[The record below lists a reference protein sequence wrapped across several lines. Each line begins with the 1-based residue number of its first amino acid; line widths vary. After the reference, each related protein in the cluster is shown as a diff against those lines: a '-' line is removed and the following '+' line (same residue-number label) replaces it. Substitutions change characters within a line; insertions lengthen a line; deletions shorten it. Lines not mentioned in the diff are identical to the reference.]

1 MNIKIIIALFAL
13 GATAFGAYYSFNK
26 HDTANH
32 EHNLEQSSKVSVDSP
47 QTNEKD
53 LLSARLIGSDGP
65 LIVGDQLGEL
75 TLVNFWASWCAP
87 CRHEMPIFETM
98 YRHAKASDSSH
109 SGFQILG
116 IAIDSRDKAQPF
128 LDSMDITYPILYA
141 EKTGY
146 VLMESVGNQ
155 QGLLPYS
162 ILLDKDG
169 KIIEKILGR
178 INEQQIAGWLE
189 SYL

>member
-1 MNIKIIIALFAL
+1 MNNNIKILLGLVAAGALAL
-13 GATAFGAYYSFNK
+13 GAYFNAAK
-26 HDTANH
+26 HANDA
-32 EHNLEQSSKVSVDSP
+32 EPSPDDISAAPDIIENSLLE
-47 QTNEKD
+47 
-53 LLSARLIGSDGP
+53 ARLIGDQGP

-98 YRHAKASDSSH
+98 YRQAKASDSAQ

-116 IAIDSRDKAQPF
+116 IAVDSPDKARPF

-146 VLMESVGNQ
+146 VLMESVGNP

-169 KIIEKILGR
+169 KVLEQILGR
-178 INEQQIAGWLE
+178 INEQQIANWLE

>member
-1 MNIKIIIALFAL
+1 
-13 GATAFGAYYSFNK
+13 
-26 HDTANH
+26 
-32 EHNLEQSSKVSVDSP
+32 
-47 QTNEKD
+47 
-53 LLSARLIGSDGP
+53 
-65 LIVGDQLGEL
+65 
-75 TLVNFWASWCAP
+75 
-87 CRHEMPIFETM
+87 M
-98 YRHAKASDSSH
+98 YRQAKASDSAQ

-116 IAIDSRDKAQPF
+116 IAVDSPDKARPF

-146 VLMESVGNQ
+146 VLMESVGNP

-169 KIIEKILGR
+169 KVLEQILGR
-178 INEQQIAGWLE
+178 INEQQIANWLE